1 MLNCPSIKSSIAP
14 SIKGLKGYYQSES
27 KITMKKVEIL
37 IVDDEAIIA
46 QDLKMNVNEM
56 GYSGFSV
63 SSGKEAI
70 RKISGNY
77 EPDLILMDV
86 SLKGEANGIQT
97 ARVIQKLRKIPV
109 LFVTALS
116 RSTVLKQIK
125 DLVLTGYI
133 QKPFCKE
140 ELQGCIR
147 ELLAAA

>member
-1 MLNCPSIKSSIAP
+1 
-14 SIKGLKGYYQSES
+14 
-27 KITMKKVEIL
+27 MKKVEIL

-46 QDLKMNVNEM
+46 QDLKMNVDAM

-116 RSTVLKQIK
+116 RSAVLKQIK

-133 QKPFCKE
+133 QK
-140 ELQGCIR
+140 
-147 ELLAAA
+147 

>member
-1 MLNCPSIKSSIAP
+1 
-14 SIKGLKGYYQSES
+14 
-27 KITMKKVEIL
+27 MKKVKIL
-37 IVDDEAIIA
+37 IVDDEAIVA
-46 QDLKMNVNEM
+46 EDLKMSVLDM

-70 RKISGNY
+70 RKISHNY

-86 SLKGEANGIQT
+86 TLKGDPNGIQT

-133 QKPFCKE
+133 QKPFRKE
-140 ELQGCIR
+140 ELQVSIR
-147 ELLAAA
+147 QLLATA